1 MSNISFKQYRAIDL
15 GILAVI
21 LFAVEALIAKAA
33 GTWFTG
39 QLYTLSSTIAI
50 VCIVMM
56 RWGGYAAIHAAA
68 GGLAFCIASGASPQ
82 QFVIYCAGNCFAL
95 VSLLL
100 IKKFGKQKIKDSVLL
115 TILFTVTAFF
125 GVQIGRWLV
134 SLAFGGTIDT
144 IIVFI
149 MTDSLTLVFSVL
161 VVLISRRIDGLF
173 EDQKAYLIRT
183 AEERRRAELTKLAD
197 EPSGDPDNYE

>member
-1 MSNISFKQYRAIDL
+1 MNNISFKQYRAIDL

-39 QLYTLSSTIAI
+39 QLYTLSPTIAI

-82 QFVIYCAGNCFAL
+82 QFAIYCAGNCFAL

-134 SLAFGGTIDT
+134 SLAFGGAVDT

>member
-1 MSNISFKQYRAIDL
+1 M
-15 GILAVI
+15 AVI

-39 QLYTLSSTIAI
+39 QLYTLSPTIAI

-82 QFVIYCAGNCFAL
+82 QFAIYCAGNCFAL

-134 SLAFGGTIDT
+134 SLAFGGAVDT